1 MAFMTT
7 VLAASLALTPG
18 LSTLSTTD
26 STSPEGTQHSAVTV
40 TETFRTTAGSGYGAV
55 TYDPKSVPPGSR
67 VEVRERTSD
76 RGTWFEL
83 RLAGVQAKRT
93 FGAHVHQKPCGTD
106 SATSGGGHYQNVKD
120 PVQPSVDPAYA
131 NARNEAWLDLTTDA
145 RGNGRSQTSVRWR
158 VRDGEARSVV
168 VHERATDTRPGKAGT
183 AGARLACVNV
193 PFV

>member
-18 LSTLSTTD
+18 VSTLSTTN
-26 STSPEGTQHSAVTV
+26 STSPVEGTQHSAVTV
-40 TETFRTTAGSGYGAV
+40 IETFRAATGTGSGAV
-55 TYDPKSVPPGSR
+55 TYDPKSVPLGSH

-83 RLAGVQAKRT
+83 RLEGVQAERT
-93 FGAHVHQKPCGTD
+93 FGAHVHRKPCGTD
-106 SATSGGGHYQNVKD
+106 PATSGGHYQNVTD

-131 NARNEAWLDLTTDA
+131 NKRNEAWLDLTTDA
-145 RGNGRSQTSVRWR
+145 HGRARSQTSVRWW
-158 VRDGEARSVV
+158 VRAGEARSVV
-168 VHERATDTRPGKAGT
+168 VHEHATDTRPGHAGT

-193 PFV
+193 SFL